1 MADATFVQA
10 IREMT
15 GVLVPIERRVLQSLV
30 RRLPEWVTPDHLTG
44 LGFVALVLAGLSYW
58 AARDNPAALLLV
70 NVWLAVN
77 WFGDSL
83 DGTLARARNCQRPR
97 YGFYV
102 DHVADM
108 LGTLCLVGGMG
119 LSGYMSP
126 AVALAL
132 LVAYYLVSI
141 DVFLAT
147 YCRGTFRM
155 AYWGFG
161 ATELRVV
168 IGIGNIAAL
177 VHPYNSVFG
186 GTYLLFDVGGT
197 VAAAGLMVTFA
208 ASVVGNT
215 WALYKAEPLPRR
227 EA

>member
-1 MADATFVQA
+1 MAEAVFAQA
-10 IREMT
+10 RREMT
-15 GVLVPIERRVLQSLV
+15 GLLVPLERRVLEWLV
-30 RRLPEWVTPDHLTG
+30 RRVPAWVTPDHLTG
-44 LGFVALVLAGLSYW
+44 LGLAALALAGLSYW
-58 AARDNPAALLLV
+58 AARDHPSALLLV
-70 NVWLAVN
+70 IVCLAVN

-102 DHVADM
+102 DHIADV
-108 LGTLCLVGGMG
+108 LGTLFLVGGMG

-126 AVALAL
+126 VVALAL

-168 IGIGNIAAL
+168 IAVGNVAAL

-186 GTYLLFDVGGT
+186 ARYLLFDVGGT
-197 VAAAGLMVTFA
+197 IAAAGLLLTFL
-208 ASVVGNT
+208 ASIAGNT
-215 WALYKAEPLPRR
+215 RALYAAEPLPRHR
-227 EA
+227 V

>member
-10 IREMT
+10 NREMT
-15 GVLVPIERRVLQSLV
+15 GVLVPLERRVLRWLV
-30 RRLPEWVTPDHLTG
+30 RRLPGWVTPDHLTG
-44 LGFVALVLAGLSYW
+44 LGFAALVLAGLSYW

-70 NVWLAVN
+70 IVCLAVN

-83 DGTLARARNCQRPR
+83 DGTLARTRNCQRPR

-102 DHVADM
+102 DHVADV
-108 LGTLCLVGGMG
+108 LGTLFLVGGMG

-126 AVALAL
+126 TVALVVL
-132 LVAYYLVSI
+132 LAYYLVAL

-168 IGIGNIAAL
+168 IAIGNVAAL

-197 VAAAGLMVTFA
+197 VAAAGLLVTFA
-208 ASVVGNT
+208 ASVAGNIR
-215 WALYKAEPLPRR
+215 ALYKAEPLSRR